1 MTARVDLHTHTT
13 ASDGALSPSEV
24 VRLALRHRLDVLAL
38 TDHDTF
44 GGVAEAQSAA
54 AGTSLTV
61 LPGIELATVTADG
74 HPLDLL
80 GYLYDPDDSGF
91 AARLEALRD
100 ARLNRAAKM
109 VERLNALD
117 IPIRYERVLEL
128 ANGGS
133 VTRPHVA
140 RALLEGGH
148 VASLQDAF
156 DRYLGDGGPAYVPH
170 DQLATQE
177 AIALLHAAG
186 GVAVLAHPIR
196 LVEDGMDPAA
206 VVADLAPHSLD
217 GIEVYYPDHTPSFK
231 LRMRVLARQYDLVM
245 TGGSDFHRREA
256 RPRHIGSQR
265 VPPECVEQLRMR
277 AERYRK

>member
-1 MTARVDLHTHTT
+1 MTARVDLHTHST

-44 GGVAEAQSAA
+44 GGIAEAQAA
-54 AGTSLTV
+54 ASGTTLTV
-61 LPGIELATVTADG
+61 LPGIELATVTPDG
-74 HPLDLL
+74 RNLDML
-80 GYLYDPDDSGF
+80 GYLYDPDNPAF
-91 AARLEALRD
+91 AARLAALRD

-109 VERLNALD
+109 IARLNALD
-117 IPIRYERVLEL
+117 IPIRYERVIEL
-128 ANGGS
+128 ADGGS

-170 DQLATQE
+170 DQLAPQE

-206 VVADLAPHSLD
+206 MVAALAPQGLD
-217 GIEVYYPDHTPSFK
+217 GLEVYYPDHTPGFT
-231 LRMRVLARQYDLVM
+231 LRRRVLARQYDLGM
-245 TGGSDFHRREA
+245 TGGSDFHRREV

-265 VPPECVEQLRMR
+265 VPPECVEQLRVR
-277 AERYRK
+277 AERYRG